1 MNQSTMQAFDNDQ
14 QQQLM
19 LLQSISY
26 GKGEEIKNGDKND
39 GDIDMQ
45 LDEGSHTYDE
55 FAEISF

>member
-1 MNQSTMQAFDNDQ
+1 
-14 QQQLM
+14 M